1 MYTSQQSSYNPD
13 IIKIMQPL
21 VTILIPNYNESGNV
35 ERGVIDE
42 ILAYLKKQKFAWEI
56 LVSDDGSTDNSLDM
70 LAKYAQLEP
79 RIHILKNDHAGKPY
93 ALRSGIAKA
102 SGKYVILTDMDL
114 STPIKELDKLLPW
127 TESGYNVVIGSRG
140 AKRSDTSFIRQ
151 LASIIFLTVRR
162 LILLPEIK
170 DTQCGFK
177 LIKTDLARQ
186 IFARMRI
193 FGRSNNAVGWKV
205 TAYDVEVLHLA
216 KKMGEKIKEVRVVW
230 KNEDTSS
237 GKSRNFVKESIEML
251 FEIMRVRVNDML
263 GKYN

>member
-1 MYTSQQSSYNPD
+1 M
-13 IIKIMQPL
+13 KPL

-42 ILAYLKKQKFAWEI
+42 ILSYLKKQTYSWEI
-56 LVSDDGSTDNSLDM
+56 LISDDGSTDNSLEL
-70 LAKYAQLEP
+70 LATYAKVEP
-79 RIHILKNDHAGKPY
+79 RIRILKNEHAGKPY
-93 ALRSGIAKA
+93 ALRSGISKA
-102 SGKYVILTDMDL
+102 EGKYVILTDMDL
-114 STPIKELDKLLPW
+114 STPIAELGKLLPW
-127 TESGYNVVIGSRG
+127 TQSGYNVVIGSRG

-151 LASIIFLTVRR
+151 LASIVFLTVRR

-177 LIKTDLARQ
+177 LIETDLARK

-193 FGRSNNAVGWKV
+193 FGRVNNAIGWKV

-237 GKSRNFVKESIEML
+237 GKSRNFIKESIEML
-251 FEIMRVRVNDML
+251 FEIMRVRINDML
-263 GKYN
+263 GKYTL